1 METDGR
7 TIPSLDEVTL
17 ALNRSAAGDRDAS
30 NEVWSYF
37 QDDVHRLATQMTRDG
52 FHGIPDLQATMV
64 VNEVWIRLLG
74 RTMEEDLAS
83 DEIPPGVST
92 DDEAPVWANRGHFWG
107 AISRTMEQFLVD
119 EYRKARTQKRGGG
132 WRRKPLEIAIGE
144 LADLSRAMSA
154 DIEALRAALARLDET
169 EPAAALVVRHRY
181 LIGLTV
187 KQTAASLGV
196 APRTVDNH
204 WKIGATRLRQYLA
217 EAASPASSQAP
228 SQASSPASSP

>member
-1 METDGR
+1 METDGESR
-7 TIPSLDEVTL
+7 PSPDEVTL

-74 RTMEEDLAS
+74 RTMEEDLAP
-83 DEIPPGVST
+83 DDLPPGVPAN
-92 DDEAPVWANRGHFWG
+92 DDRPTWANRGHFWG
-107 AISRTMEQFLVD
+107 AISRTMEQFLID

-132 WRRKPLEIAIGE
+132 WRRKPLTIAVGE
-144 LADLSRAMSA
+144 LASLSVAMDA
-154 DIEALRAALARLDET
+154 DIEALHAALARLDQA

-217 EAASPASSQAP
+217 EADTPVAADSI
-228 SQASSPASSP
+228 

>member
-1 METDGR
+1 MEIDG
-7 TIPSLDEVTL
+7 PSSPSPDEVTL

-83 DEIPPGVST
+83 DELPPT
-92 DDEAPVWANRGHFWG
+92 AATDEAGPVWANRGHFWG

-132 WRRKPLEIAIGE
+132 WRRMPLEIAVGE
-144 LADLSRAMSA
+144 LSSLSKAMDT
-154 DIEALRAALARLDET
+154 DIEGLHAALARLDQA

-217 EAASPASSQAP
+217 EAGSPIASASI
-228 SQASSPASSP
+228 